1 MDNNATS
8 SLSEYTC
15 QICDKILL
23 KSVLLPCSA
32 CKNSS
37 NICQELLNNLF
48 SQNAQEALFEC
59 KKCKTKLNLIKTD
72 LKENTHLNLEL
83 QRHVYLSKKCQALK
97 LTIDA
102 KLVEIEKCLAE
113 VNEVKVIEYKL
124 KICDYFYSLRNEVD
138 IKRETVLE
146 NSYDNRTEEETDE
159 INRHSANLIEKLD
172 STEEEFHKN
181 LRNEI
186 ERHTNGIKINVEE
199 HKRQLNQILRN
210 IPLNENDLKELK
222 ADCET
227 KIDQIKS
234 DLIQIDKRF
243 NARLKEN
250 RFCEY
255 NGKEE
260 RLLGEILYNNFLT
273 ECSKGNHFC
282 IYSKIK
288 FILGNKG
295 FKGSC
300 ICRSSKQSYFSVAV
314 MTNCRKRE
322 SGTRVVVTCYCYL
335 DRYLYF

>member
-8 SLSEYTC
+8 SLSEHTC

-23 KSVLLPCSA
+23 KPVLLPCSA

-37 NICQELLNNLF
+37 NICQEHLNNLF

-83 QRHVYLSKKCQALK
+83 QRHVYLSEKCQALK

-102 KLVEIEKCLAE
+102 KLVEIEQCLAE
-113 VNEVKVIEYKL
+113 VNEVKLIEYKV
-124 KICDYFYSLRNEVD
+124 KICDHFYSLRNEVD

-146 NSYDNRTEEETDE
+146 NSYGNRTEEETDE
-159 INRHSANLIEKLD
+159 INRLSANLIEKLD

-186 ERHTNGIKINVEE
+186 ERHTNGLINVEE
-199 HKRQLNQILRN
+199 HKMKLNEILRN
-210 IPLNENDLKELK
+210 IPLSENDLKELK

-227 KIDQIKS
+227 KVNQIKS

-243 NARLKEN
+243 NARLNEN
-250 RFCEY
+250 KFYEY
-255 NGKEE
+255 NGKQE
-260 RLLGEILYNNFLT
+260 RHLGEILFNNFLI
-273 ECSKGNHFC
+273 ECSNGNHFVFTLKL
-282 IYSKIK
+282 ISFWEIRV
-288 FILGNKG
+288 
-295 FKGSC
+295 SC
-300 ICRSSKQSYFSVAV
+300 ICRSSKQS
-314 MTNCRKRE
+314 
-322 SGTRVVVTCYCYL
+322 
-335 DRYLYF
+335 